1 MPKLRQMNSKKPIRE
16 SFFRIKPKVLF
27 GFILLLMV
35 ALAALT
41 FTFTGFRQLISTR
54 QSLSEPS
61 RKLILLNSTLTDI
74 YEAESNIRAYTLNQ
88 NPKHLNSYLLVLKR
102 VNKKVDSLYT
112 LTQSDSLQRVQIVY
126 INRLLKRKNKVLNDY
141 IELKQTDW
149 STEFYNLALN
159 EIGRLETDS
168 ILRDAVITKT
178 TTTKTSRK
186 DTLVKKQP
194 ENAPGFFGRLKG
206 WFTGSSNSD
215 TTITLLYVEERIKID
230 TLRHSW
236 VPTDSLLRDVIGIL
250 NEIRT
255 QQQETISRLSAKEL
269 ELLETD
275 LMLMDEVRSVVS
287 MLEFEEL
294 HDASQRAEN
303 ARDVISRST
312 ILIASLG
319 GLAVLMTILFII
331 IIFRDITLSNY
342 YRLQIEDAKK
352 FAEQLLKAKEEF
364 LANMSHEIR
373 TPLTSI
379 IGFTRQM
386 KKTPLDP
393 NQHDFVRSL
402 EFSSEHLLD
411 IVNDLL
417 DISKIE
423 AGQLKLERVQ
433 INPLSLIKEAV
444 DLFRTKALD
453 KGLELKFTGSG
464 ECSTPVLGDSFR
476 LKQIVIN
483 LVGNAIK
490 FTEKGSVTV
499 KVTSTHIANEEVEF
513 VLTVTDTG
521 IGIEPDRLN
530 DVFKRFLQAD
540 SGITRRFGGTGL
552 GLSIVKK
559 LTEMHQGSVSGSSEV
574 GKGSVFTVT
583 LPYKIASNIDSI
595 PESSTS
601 IPRTLPQNLKILLV
615 DDDPLL
621 QQLSKLM
628 LNSLGS
634 EPTIIGNP
642 AQALELLSKG
652 LFDVVLSDI
661 QMPVISG
668 FDLVKQ
674 LREMETANRRT
685 IAIAITANGIGEN
698 ADKYI
703 KAGFDGVLFKPFDEL
718 ALFNAIAVHFG
729 IEPTQVTFD
738 TVDIDCPFD
747 LSDIKRF
754 CEGDNDALRTTIKSI
769 IDNHNTNV
777 QLIKEYAET
786 ENWKGIK
793 EITHKMK
800 SAMGQ
805 IRATSIQKMVM
816 EIDSLEPTSEN
827 LLNLKK
833 AIPIITN
840 AFLEIEK
847 SIIKEAEKDG

>member
-1 MPKLRQMNSKKPIRE
+1 MQSTKPIRE
-16 SFFRIKPKVLF
+16 GFSRIKPKVLF
-27 GFILLLMV
+27 GFILLLLV
-35 ALAALT
+35 ALAAVI

-88 NPKHLNSYLLVLKR
+88 DPKHLNSYLSVLKR
-102 VNKKVDSLYT
+102 VNKKVDSLYI
-112 LTQSDSLQRVQIVY
+112 LTQSDSLQGVQIMY
-126 INRLLKRKNKVLNDY
+126 IKRLLKRKNKVLNDY
-141 IELKQTDW
+141 IDLKQTDW
-149 STEFYNLALN
+149 SAEFYNLALN

-194 ENAPGFFGRLKG
+194 EDAPGFFGRLKG

-255 QQQETISRLSAKEL
+255 QQEETISKLSAKEL
-269 ELLETD
+269 ELLKTD
-275 LMLMDEVRSVVS
+275 LKLMDEVRSVVS
-287 MLEFEEL
+287 LLEFEEL
-294 HDASQRAEN
+294 QDATQRSQN
-303 ARDVISRST
+303 ARDVVSRST

-319 GLAVLMTILFII
+319 GLAVFMTILFII

-342 YRLQIEDAKK
+342 YRLQLEEAKK
-352 FAEQLLKAKEEF
+352 LAEQLLKAKEEF

-386 KKTPLDP
+386 KKTPLGP

-423 AGQLKLERVQ
+423 AGQLKLESVP

-444 DLFRTKALD
+444 DLFRTKAQDRGLD
-453 KGLELKFTGSG
+453 LKYTASC
-464 ECSTPVLGDSFR
+464 ECSSPVLGDSYR

-490 FTEKGSVTV
+490 FTEKGSV
-499 KVTSTHIANEEVEF
+499 KVDVSCSQLANQEVEF

-530 DVFKRFLQAD
+530 DVFKRFSQAD

-583 LPYKIASNIDSI
+583 LRYKLASNIDSI
-595 PESSTS
+595 PESTTG
-601 IPRTLPQNLKILLV
+601 IPATLPTNLKILLI

-634 EPTIIGNP
+634 EPTILGNP
-642 AQALELLSKG
+642 AQAIELLSKSQ
-652 LFDVVLSDI
+652 FDVVLSDI

-668 FDLVKQ
+668 FDLVKR
-674 LREMETANRRT
+674 LREMDSVNRRT
-685 IAIAITANGIGEN
+685 IAIAITANSIGEN
-698 ADKYI
+698 VDTYL
-703 KAGFDGVLFKPFDEL
+703 KAGFDGVLFKPFDEF

-729 IEPTQVTFD
+729 IEDNQVNIVNAESD
-738 TVDIDCPFD
+738 SSFD

-754 CEGDNDALRTTIKSI
+754 CEGDNEAFYASVNSVIVNNNQNIKLL
-769 IDNHNTNV
+769 N
-777 QLIKEYAET
+777 EYAAT

-793 EITHKMK
+793 EVTHKMK

-805 IRATSIQKMVM
+805 IRAMHIQKMVM
-816 EIDSLEPTSEN
+816 EIDTLDLSKENILHLKHTISEIA
-827 LLNLKK
+827 K
-833 AIPIITN
+833 
-840 AFLEIEK
+840 AFLEVEKLMIKAIE
-847 SIIKEAEKDG
+847 EK

>member
-1 MPKLRQMNSKKPIRE
+1 MPKLRQMQNKKPIRE

-35 ALAALT
+35 ALAAVT

-88 NPKHLNSYLLVLKR
+88 DTKHLNNYLSVLKQ

-112 LTQSDSLQRVQIVY
+112 LTQSDSLQGVQITY
-126 INRLLKRKNKVLNDY
+126 IKRLLKRKNKVLNDY
-141 IELKQTDW
+141 IDLKQTDW

-194 ENAPGFFGRLKG
+194 EDAPGFFGRLKG
-206 WFTGSSNSD
+206 WFSGSSNSD

-255 QQQETISRLSAKEL
+255 QQEETISKLSAKEL
-269 ELLETD
+269 ELLKTD
-275 LMLMDEVRSVVS
+275 LKLMDEVRSVVS

-294 HDASQRAEN
+294 QDATQRSES
-303 ARDVISRST
+303 AREVVSRST

-319 GLAVLMTILFII
+319 GLAVFMTILFII

-342 YRLQIEDAKK
+342 YRLQLEEAKK
-352 FAEQLLKAKEEF
+352 LAEQLLKAKEEF

-393 NQHDFVRSL
+393 SQQDFVRSL

-423 AGQLKLERVQ
+423 AGQLKLESVP
-433 INPLSLIKEAV
+433 IKPLSLIKEAV
-444 DLFRTKALD
+444 DLFRTKAQD
-453 KGLELKFTGSG
+453 KGLELKYTASC
-464 ECSTPVLGDSFR
+464 ECSSPVFGDSYR

-490 FTEKGSVTV
+490 FTEKGSVMVDVSCSQT
-499 KVTSTHIANEEVEF
+499 ANEEVEF

-521 IGIEPDRLN
+521 IGIEPDRLS
-530 DVFKRFLQAD
+530 DVFKRFSQAD

-552 GLSIVKK
+552 GLSIVKM
-559 LTEMHQGSVSGSSEV
+559 LTEMHHGSVSGSSEV
-574 GKGSVFTVT
+574 GKGSVFKVT
-583 LPYKIASNIDSI
+583 LRYKHASNIDSI
-595 PESSTS
+595 PESTTS
-601 IPRTLPQNLKILLV
+601 IPTTLPPNLKILLV

-621 QQLSKLM
+621 QQLSRLM

-634 EPTIIGNP
+634 EPTILGNP
-642 AQALELLSKG
+642 AQAIELLSKSQ
-652 LFDVVLSDI
+652 FDVVLSDI

-674 LREMETANRRT
+674 LREMDSVNRRT
-685 IAIAITANGIGEN
+685 IAIAITANSIGEN
-698 ADKYI
+698 VDTYL
-703 KAGFDGVLFKPFDEL
+703 KAGFDGVLFKPFDEF

-729 IEPTQVTFD
+729 IEANQVTIGNAETESD
-738 TVDIDCPFD
+738 SPFD
-747 LSDIKRF
+747 LTDIKRF
-754 CEGDNDALRTTIKSI
+754 CEGDNDAFSAAVNSVIVNNNQNI
-769 IDNHNTNV
+769 
-777 QLIKEYAET
+777 QLLSEYAET

-805 IRATSIQKMVM
+805 IRANSIQKW
-816 EIDSLEPTSEN
+816 
-827 LLNLKK
+827 
-833 AIPIITN
+833 
-840 AFLEIEK
+840 
-847 SIIKEAEKDG
+847 